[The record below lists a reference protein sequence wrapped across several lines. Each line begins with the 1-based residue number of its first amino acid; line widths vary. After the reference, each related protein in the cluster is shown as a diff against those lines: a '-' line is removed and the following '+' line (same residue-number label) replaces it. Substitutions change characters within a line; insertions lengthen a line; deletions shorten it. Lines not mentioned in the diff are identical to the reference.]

1 MSVTEL
7 PTSTP
12 SINGSVPSAVINGD
26 GLILRDFCERD
37 PDVVEL
43 AREADDTEAA
53 IHHCLH
59 VGARAIN
66 LAQVSMDSE
75 LVEHAFE
82 GMTVAFERNVK
93 HAVEQINHA
102 STGLLDEQDGDLA
115 AALNAWREQV
125 DRQLG
130 AHFDPDSKSSVIG
143 KLDAVFEQASA
154 AQVEAIKRLINP
166 DDEHSLMGRY
176 RAEIVKAVKEETGA
190 VRQAVAE
197 VSEKI
202 AVRGAETKLIDKTA
216 IKGTSYEDLI
226 HEAAARLITPLG
238 DMAEQ
243 VGRTTGAKGNQR
255 GDELVTLNP
264 EDTPGCSA
272 RYVMEQKD
280 RKVGM
285 NAILNELDAA
295 ISNREALA
303 GIAVFST
310 GENCPAASA
319 FTYNGNRAIVIFDK
333 DDQDATALQ
342 LACMWARWV
351 VRRQLADHEPGIN
364 PDRVAHLIDD
374 AARALDRQTTIR
386 RCHSNAKKKID
397 EANSQVTGL
406 VDDVATA
413 LDTLRGEITS

>member
-1 MSVTEL
+1 MAINPPFT
-7 PTSTP
+7 
-12 SINGSVPSAVINGD
+12 NGSVPGAVTQGD
-26 GLILRDFCERD
+26 ALVLHDFRECD
-37 PDVVEL
+37 PEVVQL
-43 AREADDTEAA
+43 VREADDTEAA
-53 IHHCLH
+53 IHNCLQ

-66 LAQVSMDSE
+66 LAQVSMDAE

-82 GMTVAFERNVK
+82 DMTTTFERNVK
-93 HAVEQINHA
+93 DAVEQVNEA
-102 STGLLDEQDGDLA
+102 STGLLDQEDGDLVTV
-115 AALNAWREQV
+115 LNGWREQV

-130 AHFDPDSKSSVIG
+130 DHFDPDSKSSVIG
-143 KLDAVFEQASA
+143 KLEAVFEQASV
-154 AQVEAIKRLINP
+154 AQAEAIKRLMNP

-190 VRQAVAE
+190 VRRAVAE
-197 VSEKI
+197 VFEKI
-202 AVRGAETKLIDKTA
+202 AVRSAEANLIEKTA

-226 HEAAARLITPLG
+226 HEAAARVVAPLG

-243 VGRTTGAKGNQR
+243 VGRAAGADGNQS

-285 NAILNELDAA
+285 NGILNELDAA

-310 GENCPAASA
+310 RENCPAASA
-319 FTYNGNRAIVIFDK
+319 FTYRGNRAIIVFDK

-364 PDRVAHLIDD
+364 PDRVAHLVDD
-374 AARALDRQTTIR
+374 AARALDRMTHIR
-386 RCHSNAKKKID
+386 RCHSSAKKKID
-397 EANSQVTGL
+397 EANSQATGL

-413 LDTLRGEITS
+413 LDALRAEIAP